1 MVTVVDGKLTFS
13 RDQVVTSSQASK
25 NFGEMRR
32 RARQEPLYVSD
43 RNDGIDTV
51 IVGFDEFEQMAL
63 ELEALRLERLYSI
76 AADRVAVAE
85 QDASHRSISLE
96 DTIGQKAYRNLLE
109 VDVDSIPDDE
119 VFE

>member
-1 MVTVVDGKLTFS
+1 MVTVADGKLTFS
-13 RDQVVTSSQASK
+13 KDQVVTSSQASK

-51 IVGFDEFEQMAL
+51 IVGYDEFERMAL
-63 ELEALRLERLYSI
+63 ELETLRLERLYSL
-76 AADRVAVAE
+76 AADRVAAADAV
-85 QDASHRSISLE
+85 ASHRPIMLE
-96 DTIGQKAYRNLLE
+96 ETIGQEAYERLLKM
-109 VDVDSIPDDE
+109 DIDSIPDDE